1 MLAVK
6 KLCDIQRSL
15 SQAESAP
22 GTLRRKAACA
32 LHLVTIEPPDSGAEG
47 SSPHTP
53 RMQTFQDSGLS
64 AELQTAMSNHSGGGE
79 DSLDIKSAVGMSR
92 SQESIDARSRG
103 SGRSQ
108 DPRTWSQESLD
119 SRDRDLPEGYD
130 QRPLQQQAP
139 FKQVPLGTVAV
150 FKYPPV
156 PAKPRLAGSSSGV
169 SPHGSPALKGFSY
182 LRSGSGL
189 ADSGS
194 SVSRDED
201 HSTLTPSKNRTHSL
215 TRYALSDGEP
225 EEDEEEPAVPPGHLS
240 SYATLTR
247 KPGRSHLAR
256 LSSSPEKNV
265 GRSQSF
271 AVRARKKGPPPP
283 PPKRLSSVSS
293 GTGAELSD
301 GSADLPPGGAATSG
315 SASVRRITTALES
328 LTAPDGQK
336 KPDHRQRSPS
346 SSFSAPGQ
354 ESWSLSTQTS
364 KGSDAD
370 QGVTSDSEE
379 EQLKVSGLKGS
390 SSPHNSSSE
399 CIPFAEE
406 GNLTIKQRPK
416 TPGPPRAE
424 AVLEP
429 PEKPPAK
436 NTEVP
441 EFQLKESD
449 TVKRRH
455 KPRDKEQDGGSHDPE
470 VPPTEHTNSW
480 ALAQSHEEAHFR
492 KTDTSLE
499 SPATGSPIKPLVPSK
514 PPTIA
519 PKPVRHSLLAA
530 QGKIVV
536 RDHNGSLDP

>member
-6 KLCDIQRSL
+6 KLCDIQRAL
-15 SQAESAP
+15 SQAGSAP

-32 LHLVTIEPPDSGAEG
+32 LHLVAIEPPDSGAEG

-53 RMQTFQDSGLS
+53 RMQTFQEGGLS

-119 SRDRDLPEGYD
+119 SRHRDLPEGFD

-139 FKQVPLGTVAV
+139 LGTAAV

-169 SPHGSPALKGFSY
+169 SPHGSPATKGLGY
-182 LRSGSGL
+182 WRSGSGL
-189 ADSGS
+189 ADAGS
-194 SVSRDED
+194 SGSRDED
-201 HSTLTPSKNRTHSL
+201 HNALAPSKNRTHSL

-247 KPGRSHLAR
+247 KPGRSQLAR
-256 LSSSPEKNV
+256 LPSSPEKNV

-293 GTGAELSD
+293 GTGGELSD
-301 GSADLPPGGAATSG
+301 GSADPPPGAAAASG
-315 SASVRRITTALES
+315 PAGVRRIATALES

-336 KPDHRQRSPS
+336 KAHHRQRPPS

-354 ESWSLSTQTS
+354 ESWSPSTQTS
-364 KGSDAD
+364 KGSDPD
-370 QGVTSDSEE
+370 QGVRSDCEE
-379 EQLKVSGLKGS
+379 EERKGRGLQGS

-416 TPGPPRAE
+416 APGPPRAE
-424 AVLEP
+424 AVVEP
-429 PEKPPAK
+429 PEKPPAP

-441 EFQLKESD
+441 EFKLKESD

-455 KPRDKEQDGGSHDPE
+455 KPRDKEQDGGGHEPE
-470 VPPTEHTNSW
+470 APPTEHGFSW
-480 ALAQSHEEAHFR
+480 ALAQSQEEARFR
-492 KTDTSLE
+492 KTDAGLE
-499 SPATGSPIKPLVPSK
+499 SPATGSPIKPLLPSK
-514 PPTIA
+514 PPAIA

-536 RDHNGSLDP
+536 RDHDP